1 MLYRVNFK
9 EIYNAYKSKK
19 EKVEEE
25 TPKIDYDEVHQ
36 EYLSYCTTHKCN
48 GKRETDNDMTF
59 DDRLYCKYKDYN
71 KYAIIDGRIP
81 CRDCKM
87 AFTIDY
93 MNKKYNK

>member
-19 EKVEEE
+19 EKVEEV
-25 TPKIDYDEVHQ
+25 TPKINYDEVHQ
-36 EYLSYCTTHKCN
+36 EYLSYCSTHKCN

-81 CRDCKM
+81 CRDCK
-87 AFTIDY
+87 IDY

>member
-9 EIYNAYKSKK
+9 EIYNTYKSSKK
-19 EKVEEE
+19 EEVKE
-25 TPKIDYDEVHQ
+25 TPKINYDEVHQ
-36 EYLSYCTTHKCN
+36 EYLSYCSTHKFNC
-48 GKRETDNDMTF
+48 KIETYNYITF
-59 DDRLYCKYKDYN
+59 DDRLYCKYKDNN